1 MKIELTLEQSQAVE
15 AIRSFF
21 IDDAADVFVLAG
33 SAGSGKTTMIARL
46 VEIAAEMK
54 LSCALAAPTGRA
66 ARILG
71 DKVAQAT
78 GWEVQA
84 KTIHS
89 LIFALD
95 RLEVN
100 EEAEAANDP
109 GLRWFFPLAEDEP
122 AMSVLIVDEASMV
135 GDREVRGD
143 VIRFGSGRLLKDLV
157 TFARSRRRMGSD
169 DRLVKL
175 LFVGDP
181 AQLPPVG
188 EAESPALSPQRLE
201 AEFGLSVSTFQLE
214 TVMRQREG
222 SAILERATEIRKAIA
237 ADVFNALSLQPDG
250 EEIVQIESEVAFDV
264 LERSV
269 RSRGSSVVVV
279 RSNAAALEYNR
290 GIRERLWGDASR
302 PVQVGDILL
311 VNRNA
316 HLVSLRNGDLVKV
329 LDVMPASERASVPV
343 KGGGNVELSFRD
355 ATVAYRE
362 ADGTVVRLPCKIL
375 ENLLDSPGRE
385 LTPLEQRAL
394 LVNFRQRNPHLKPR
408 SREFAKNLRA
418 DPYFNAVQVK
428 FGYAMTCHKA
438 QGGEWDNVLVD
449 FADGGGVRNRAFFR
463 WAYTAIT
470 RAKRRLYVVEPPD
483 FDVIS
488 EDMWGET
495 KIAEE
500 VACTSETETANLDPD
515 WDRFSFS
522 PATARL
528 LPRHRQLRE
537 YWSALGIE
545 VTSLRHLEYCER
557 YILVRGGATAE
568 LQYYYNGKN
577 LLRRFGPT
585 PGTRSDK
592 RLLAEALSAFDA
604 LEDTGEREAPDEFV
618 ADFLERLDASIEGSG
633 IRRTSFKLMPYRLR
647 VSFADDSRR
656 GDIDFTFDGSK
667 TWTAAQEVGGQGASG
682 GLYSEI
688 QRSMNRWKN

>member
-1 MKIELTLEQSQAVE
+1 MQIKLTLEQSKAVE
-15 AIRSFF
+15 AVRQFLE
-21 IDDAADVFVLAG
+21 DDAADVFILAG
-33 SAGSGKTTMIARL
+33 SAGTGKTTMIGRL
-46 VEIAAEMK
+46 VEIVADMK

-71 DKVAQAT
+71 NKVAQAT
-78 GWEVQA
+78 GMDVGA

-89 LIFALD
+89 IIYALD

-100 EEAEAANDP
+100 EDADAPNDP
-109 GLRWFFPLAEDEP
+109 GLRWFFPLTEDEP
-122 AMSVLIVDEASMV
+122 AMSVLVVDEASMV
-135 GDREVRGD
+135 GDREVHGD
-143 VIRFGSGRLLKDLV
+143 VVRFGSGRLLKDIV
-157 TFARSRRRMGSD
+157 TFARSRRRAGSE

-175 LFVGDP
+175 VFVGDL

-188 EAESPALSPQRLE
+188 EEESPALSPQRLK
-201 AEFGLSVSTFQLE
+201 AEFELTVSTFELG

-222 SAILERATEIRKAIA
+222 SAILEQATEIRKAIA
-237 ADVFNALSLQPDG
+237 ADVFNTFSLEPDG
-250 EEIVQIESEVAFDV
+250 EEIVSIESEVAFDV

-329 LDVMPASERASVPV
+329 LDVTPAAERASVLV
-343 KGGGNVELSFRD
+343 KGGGSVGLSFRD

-394 LVNFRQRNPHLKPR
+394 LVHFRQRNPQLKPR

-438 QGGEWDNVLVD
+438 QGGEWDEVLVD
-449 FADGGGVRNRAFFR
+449 FADVGGVRNRAFFR
-463 WAYTAIT
+463 WAYTALT

-483 FDVIS
+483 FDVFS
-488 EDMWGET
+488 ADMWGET
-495 KIAEE
+495 DVAEE
-500 VACTSETETANLDPD
+500 LACADETEAAKLDPD

-522 PATARL
+522 TATARL

-537 YWSALGIE
+537 RWSAGGID
-545 VTSLRHLEYCER
+545 VARLAHLEYCER
-557 YILVRGGATAE
+557 YTLVRDGATAE

-577 LLRRFGPT
+577 LLR
-585 PGTRSDK
+585 
-592 RLLAEALSAFDA
+592 
-604 LEDTGEREAPDEFV
+604 
-618 ADFLERLDASIEGSG
+618 
-633 IRRTSFKLMPYRLR
+633 
-647 VSFADDSRR
+647 
-656 GDIDFTFDGSK
+656 
-667 TWTAAQEVGGQGASG
+667 
-682 GLYSEI
+682 
-688 QRSMNRWKN
+688 

>member
-1 MKIELTLEQSQAVE
+1 MQIELTLEQSKAVE
-15 AIRSFF
+15 AVRQFLE
-21 IDDAADVFVLAG
+21 DDAADVFILAG
-33 SAGSGKTTMIARL
+33 SAGTGKTTMIGKL
-46 VEIAAEMK
+46 VEIVADMK

-89 LIFALD
+89 LIYALD

-100 EEAEAANDP
+100 EDAEAPNDP

-157 TFARSRRRMGSD
+157 TFARSRRREGSD

-188 EAESPALSPQRLE
+188 EEESPALSPQRLE
-201 AEFGLSVSTFQLE
+201 AEFGLTVSTFQLG
-214 TVMRQREG
+214 TVMRQRQG

-237 ADVFNALSLQPDG
+237 AEVFNAFSLEPDG
-250 EEIVQIESEVAFDV
+250 EEIVRIESEVAFDV

-269 RSRGSSVVVV
+269 RSRGSSVAVV

-316 HLVSLRNGDLVKV
+316 HLVSLRNGVLVKV
-329 LDVMPASERASVPV
+329 LDVTPAAERASVPV
-343 KGGGNVELSFRD
+343 KGAGSVELSFRD
-355 ATVAYRE
+355 ATAAYRE
-362 ADGTVVRLPCKIL
+362 ADGTVVRLPFKIL

-394 LVNFRQRNPHLKPR
+394 LVHFRQRNPQLKPR

-438 QGGEWDNVLVD
+438 QGGEWDAVS
-449 FADGGGVRNRAFFR
+449 
-463 WAYTAIT
+463 
-470 RAKRRLYVVEPPD
+470 PD
-483 FDVIS
+483 P
-488 EDMWGET
+488 
-495 KIAEE
+495 
-500 VACTSETETANLDPD
+500 AN
-515 WDRFSFS
+515 
-522 PATARL
+522 
-528 LPRHRQLRE
+528 
-537 YWSALGIE
+537 
-545 VTSLRHLEYCER
+545 
-557 YILVRGGATAE
+557 
-568 LQYYYNGKN
+568 
-577 LLRRFGPT
+577 
-585 PGTRSDK
+585 
-592 RLLAEALSAFDA
+592 
-604 LEDTGEREAPDEFV
+604 TG
-618 ADFLERLDASIEGSG
+618 
-633 IRRTSFKLMPYRLR
+633 
-647 VSFADDSRR
+647 
-656 GDIDFTFDGSK
+656 DGS
-667 TWTAAQEVGGQGASG
+667 QPIIS
-682 GLYSEI
+682 
-688 QRSMNRWKN
+688 RPCRP

>member
-1 MKIELTLEQSQAVE
+1 MQIELTLEQSKAVE
-15 AIRSFF
+15 AVRQFLE
-21 IDDAADVFVLAG
+21 DDAADAFILAG
-33 SAGSGKTTMIARL
+33 SAGTGKTTMIGRL
-46 VEIAAEMK
+46 VEIVADMK

-71 DKVAQAT
+71 NKVAQAT
-78 GWEVQA
+78 GMDVGA

-89 LIFALD
+89 IIYALD

-100 EEAEAANDP
+100 EDAEAPNDP
-109 GLRWFFPLAEDEP
+109 GLRWFFPLTEDEP
-122 AMSVLIVDEASMV
+122 AMSVLVVDEASMV
-135 GDREVRGD
+135 GDREVHGD
-143 VIRFGSGRLLKDLV
+143 VVRFGSGRLLKDIV
-157 TFARSRRRMGSD
+157 TFARSRRRAGSD

-175 LFVGDP
+175 VFVGDL

-188 EAESPALSPQRLE
+188 EEESPALSPQRLK
-201 AEFGLSVSTFQLE
+201 AEFELTVSTFELG

-222 SAILERATEIRKAIA
+222 SAILERATAIREAIA
-237 ADVFNALSLQPDG
+237 ADIFNTFSLEADG
-250 EEIVQIESEVAFDV
+250 EEIVRIESEVAFDV

-316 HLVSLRNGDLVKV
+316 HLVSLRNGDLVKG
-329 LDVMPASERASVPV
+329 LDVTPVAERASVPV
-343 KGGGNVELSFRD
+343 KGGGSVELSFRD

-394 LVNFRQRNPHLKPR
+394 LVHFRQRNPQLKPR

-438 QGGEWDNVLVD
+438 QGGEWDEVLVD
-449 FADGGGVRNRAFFR
+449 FADAGGVPC
-463 WAYTAIT
+463 TG
-470 RAKRRLYVVEPPD
+470 E
-483 FDVIS
+483 S
-488 EDMWGET
+488 EAT
-495 KIAEE
+495 K
-500 VACTSETETANLDPD
+500 LDPD

-522 PATARL
+522 TATARL

-537 YWSALGIE
+537 RWSARGID
-545 VTSLRHLEYCER
+545 VARLAHLEYCER
-557 YILVRGGATAE
+557 YTLVRDGATAE

-585 PGTRSDK
+585 PGTRSDES
-592 RLLAEALSAFDA
+592 LLAEALCAFDG
-604 LEDTGEREAPDEFV
+604 LEGPSEREEPDDFV
-618 ADFLERLDASIEGSG
+618 ADFLKRLDASLDGTE
-633 IRRTSFKLMPYRLR
+633 IRRISFKLMPYRLR
-647 VSFADDSRR
+647 VSFADGSRR
-656 GDIDFTFDGSK
+656 GDIDFTYDGSK
-667 TWTAAQEVGGQGASG
+667 TWTAAQEVGGPGASG
-682 GLYSEI
+682 GLYSEV
-688 QRSMNRWKN
+688 QRLMKQLKN